1 MNTPLSS
8 VDPPVSREVSFLGSL
23 LKINSLGNNFQA
35 HKHFKH
41 PSALGPVPKAYKSSP
56 TITATQK
63 NNQENAGNEQTK
75 KRPTSPVTI
84 KSSSHSTPKSETT
97 KPSSSPKTPKDAGV
111 DQDKLKHT
119 HVYPSGDKKHSDKP
133 HPKKA
138 HSPHVKKKVDPPR
151 PASPKQIIPDPPT
164 IPTPRSPN
172 IVRSSDL
179 RCSCKYFPT
188 DELDLELAPRPKFRS
203 NLFTNLYYV
212 RPPPTL
218 VEYRAPRDVAIP
230 SPSLCCDQI
239 ADELIDLTQSTISM
253 VQSLKRDL
261 HH

>member
-1 MNTPLSS
+1 MTTPLSS
-8 VDPPVSREVSFLGSL
+8 VDPPASREVSFLGSL
-23 LKINSLGNNFQA
+23 LKINKLGNNFQA

-56 TITATQK
+56 VVTATQK
-63 NNQENAGNEQTK
+63 NHKEDAENVQTK

-84 KSSSHSTPKSETT
+84 KPTSHSTPKSETI
-97 KPSSSPKTPKDAGV
+97 KPSSPPKTPKDRL
-111 DQDKLKHT
+111 DEDKNKHT
-119 HVYPSGDKKHSDKP
+119 HHLYSSGDKKSSDKH
-133 HPKKA
+133 HPKKS
-138 HSPHVKKKVDPPR
+138 HSAHVKKKVDPPL
-151 PASPKQIIPDPPT
+151 PPSPKLLKPELPIIT
-164 IPTPRSPN
+164 TPRSPN

-188 DELDLELAPRPKFRS
+188 EDLELELAPRPKFQS

-230 SPSLCCDQI
+230 STSLCCDQI
-239 ADELIDLTQSTISM
+239 ADELMDLTQSTISM